1 MNPESTVSIG
11 AVLFPEFELLDIYG
25 PLEMFGLLEQRAKI
39 TVAAQQKGPIRSGCG
54 VSGFADTAISEV
66 ARFDALLI
74 PGGLGIRQQLNNAE
88 FLSDLRRL
96 AEEAEIVLT
105 VCTGSALLAKT
116 GLLDAR
122 KATTNK
128 RVFKAIAAMVPKV
141 NWQAEARWVEDEK
154 FFTSSGV
161 SAGMDMALAVIA
173 KLFST
178 DVALQI
184 AARAEYEWHRDNS
197 WDPFSKLIAT

>member
-1 MNPESTVSIG
+1 MTPETTVSIG
-11 AVLFPEFELLDIYG
+11 AVLFTEFELLDVYG

-39 TVAAQQKGPIRSGCG
+39 TVVGQQKGAIVSSCG
-54 VSGFADTAISEV
+54 VSGFSDATMTEA
-66 ARFDALLI
+66 AGFDILLV
-74 PGGLGIRQQLNNAE
+74 PGGVGIRHQLNSPV
-88 FLSDLRRL
+88 FLTDLRRL
-96 AEEAEIVLT
+96 AEGAKIVCT

-116 GLLDAR
+116 GLLDGK

-128 RVFKAIAAMVPKV
+128 RVFKAIAAMAPKV
-141 NWQAEARWVEDEK
+141 NWLAEARWVEDEK

-161 SAGMDMALAVIA
+161 SAGMDMALAAIA

-197 WDPFSKLIAT
+197 WDPFSRLVTT

>member
-1 MNPESTVSIG
+1 MEPEFTVSIG
-11 AVLFPEFELLDIYG
+11 AVLFGGFELLDVFG
-25 PLEMFGLLEQRAKI
+25 PLEMFGLLEQRAKV
-39 TVAAQQKGPIRSGCG
+39 TVIGQQKGSIVSSCG
-54 VSGFADTAISEV
+54 VSGFSDGTMAEA
-66 ARFDALLI
+66 ARFDVLLV
-74 PGGLGIRQQLNNAE
+74 PGGAGIRHQLSNPV
-88 FLSDLRRL
+88 FLADLRRL
-96 AEEAEIVLT
+96 AEGAGIVCT

-128 RVFKAIAAMVPKV
+128 RVFKAIAAMAPKV

-184 AARAEYEWHRDNS
+184 AAKAEYEWHRDSS
-197 WDPFSKLIAT
+197 WDPFSKLIMT